1 MRKVMFVSIVAL
13 GLLGLANSAMA
24 ADPGKG
30 HILVEYWLDIGNG
43 TAVTDLTSN
52 ALFPDNPTGSQWVD
66 SWLFPPGSSGG
77 SSWHDNYGDR
87 MRGYIYPPQTGDY
100 TFWIAGD
107 DLCELWLSTDDTP
120 ANAKLIA
127 QITGWTDA
135 MDWDQATGSTD
146 KAAMKSQPIPLKAGQ
161 RYYMETLHKEAGGG
175 DSVGVAWAGPGIGAT
190 HVLLD
195 GKYCAA
201 FIRDPEPM
209 FMARNP
215 NPADGTIGVSAP
227 LLQWTVGGTA
237 MFHDVYFGTDPNPP
251 LVSPKQMFA
260 MYYYIQGLQP
270 GATYYWKVDEIEA
283 DGTTM
288 YPGPVWSFVAQ
299 ALTAYYPT
307 PADQAG
313 SISPTATLTWQA
325 GQNATKH
332 HLYLSDSL
340 DAVTQGDA
348 SADKGETEETTYTPQ
363 DLLGATTYYWR
374 VDELAPGSP
383 ARTGDVWSF
392 TTFILVDDFETYNDD
407 LDAGTTIFDTWIDG
421 LTDGLSN
428 STVGNFQAPFAEQ
441 TIVHSGT
448 QSMPM
453 DFDNTKDPFFSE
465 ATREFAPLQDWTVND
480 VNTLTLWVRG
490 YPAPQ
495 SVEVT
500 ETAGKI
506 TLAGDG
512 TDIWNNYD
520 QFTFAYKSLNGDGS
534 ITARVVSIG
543 PGTNTWAKAG
553 VMIRDS
559 LDGGSTHA
567 MTAMTANSDGSAGNG
582 ASFQYRPVADGA
594 SSNIDSTIVV
604 APPYWVKIER
614 LGDSLTGSYS
624 ADGKT
629 WRSLGIP
636 QVIAMNAP
644 VYIGLCVTSHAAGE
658 QRTFEFDSVTTT
670 GSVTGQWQGAL
681 IDSPRYNGAAS
692 LYVTVE
698 DSAGKSATL
707 TDPTL
712 ANTDAWTAWKIPL
725 SDLVGVNLAKIKKM
739 YIGVGDKANPMADG
753 AGRIY
758 IDDIQ
763 VGK

>member
-288 YPGPVWSFVAQ
+288 HAGPVWSFVAQ

-313 SISPTATLTWQA
+313 SVSPAATLTWQA

-348 SADKGETEETTYTPQ
+348 SADKGEMEETSYTPT

-374 VDELAPGSP
+374 VDELAPGGTV
-383 ARTGDVWSF
+383 RTGDVWSF
-392 TTFILVDDFETYNDD
+392 TTFILVDDFESYNDD

-421 LTDGLSN
+421 LTDGLSG

-441 TIVHSGT
+441 TIVHGGT

-465 ATREFAPLQDWTVND
+465 AVREFAPLQDWTVND
-480 VNTLTLWVRG
+480 VNTLSLWVRG
-490 YPAPQ
+490 NPVRY
-495 SVEVT
+495 VDE
-500 ETAGKI
+500 
-506 TLAGDG
+506 GDG
-512 TDIWNNYD
+512 AFTVGASGHDIWD
-520 QFTFAYKSLNGDGS
+520 TADDFRFVYKSLSGDGS
-534 ITARVVSIG
+534 VTVKVDSLAN
-543 PGTNTWAKAG
+543 TNAWAKAG
-553 VMIRDS
+553 VMIRES
-559 LDGGSTHA
+559 LDA
-567 MTAMTANSDGSAGNG
+567 GSAMAYMIQSYSSG
-582 ASFQYRPVADGA
+582 ASFGWRVTMSATCGSANQSGI
-594 SSNIDSTIVV
+594 N
-604 APPYWVKIER
+604 APQWVK
-614 LGDSLTGSYS
+614 LTRTGNAFTAQYS

-629 WRSLGIP
+629 WTDVVDATTG
-636 QVIAMNAP
+636 QP
-644 VYIGLCVTSHAAGE
+644 VSTLINMAANCYIGLCVTSHDSAATTIAELSGAA
-658 QRTFEFDSVTTT
+658 TT
-670 GSVTGQWQGAL
+670 GGVTGSWKETWIGDDPDL
-681 IDSPRYNGAAS
+681 TNGS
-692 LYVTVE
+692 SGLYLAVE
-698 DSAGKSATL
+698 DSAGKSAVVTHP
-707 TDPTL
+707 DPAAANL
-712 ANTDAWTAWKIPL
+712 AAWTPWKIPL
-725 SDLVGVNLAKIKKM
+725 SDLAGINLAKVKKL
-739 YIGVGDKANPMADG
+739 YIGVGDKANPVADG
-753 AGRIY
+753 TGRVY

-763 VGK
+763 VDK